1 MAAKKGIDFR
11 LFTLKS
17 LFIKGF
23 GCVIAQNDGI
33 DENNPCRKGEPMQ
46 IVIGDPLNPRWLPKR
61 VLILGCS
68 L

>member
-17 LFIKGF
+17 LFIKGI

-33 DENNPCRKGEPMQ
+33 DENNPCREVEPMQ
-46 IVIGDPLNPRWLPKR
+46 LVIGDPLNPRWLPNR
-61 VLILGCS
+61 VPILDFS

>member
-17 LFIKGF
+17 LFIKGI
-23 GCVIAQNDGI
+23 GCVIAQNDGM
-33 DENNPCRKGEPMQ
+33 DENNSCRKGESMQ
-46 IVIGDPLNPRWLPKR
+46 IVIGDSINPRWLPKR
-61 VLILGCS
+61 VSILDFS